1 MALRVLGGYIP
12 QVEIGEDVKVT
23 AFFQNPLPIPLTNGH
38 FHFDAERMTPKATVT
53 YCK

>member
-23 AFFQNPLPIPLTNGH
+23 ASFTNPLPIPLTRGQ
-38 FHFDAERMTPKATVT
+38 FHFDAERMKPRTMVINYK
-53 YCK
+53 